1 MATNL
6 NGMGTSFS
14 AGLGKGCGKKTIGS
28 ITGSSID
35 VYFNDEAIF
44 NSYWDRYFNESSDI
58 LSSNDLL
65 NEFINELD
73 GEKIQNAVIMGKM
86 KFLTALCYYQAI
98 GRLSISNTQLQSNAA
113 SRISQAISL
122 KNEPEYR
129 MLKAIIDGKI
139 GTSNIVGQKSN
150 EAILNSF
157 FEANRTLSMNTLLD
171 TSFYLEEMGHIILDE
186 VDIYKKATKEEANKT
201 LLNNSLWMVPILL
214 FIIFKYMAYEVP
226 TGWFSFNWS
235 FVYWIGMI
243 IFGGGYLSVILQYRR
258 NTSKSEAEWRQEA
271 LKKYL

>member
-1 MATNL
+1 M
-6 NGMGTSFS
+6 
-14 AGLGKGCGKKTIGS
+14 
-28 ITGSSID
+28 
-35 VYFNDEAIF
+35 
-44 NSYWDRYFNESSDI
+44 
-58 LSSNDLL
+58 
-65 NEFINELD
+65 
-73 GEKIQNAVIMGKM
+73 
-86 KFLTALCYYQAI
+86 
-98 GRLSISNTQLQSNAA
+98 
-113 SRISQAISL
+113 
-122 KNEPEYR
+122 
-129 MLKAIIDGKI
+129 
-139 GTSNIVGQKSN
+139 
-150 EAILNSF
+150 NSF

-171 TSFYLEEMGHIILDE
+171 TSFYLEEMEHIILDE